1 MLEQLG
7 IELVNLIQDY
17 GVLAVIFGAIIE
29 EVIVPIPS
37 PIIPMAAGSI
47 LVTAEAIP
55 TALLQI
61 IFIITLPASIASVVS
76 SYFVYGIAYRGGRPI
91 IDRYGKYL
99 DVSLDEVD
107 ELEENFGSE
116 KEKYYVAIFRAIPIV
131 PLSVISGAAGL
142 FKMDWKQ
149 YGLWSFI
156 GMLPRNF
163 VLAAIGWQLKEGYMS
178 IASQLDLI
186 STITGIFL
194 LGLLGFAIYYKKM
207 KEIYTWILRKI

>member
-47 LVTAEAIP
+47 LVTAEALP
-55 TALLQI
+55 TALFQI
-61 IFIITLPASIASVVS
+61 IFIITLPASIASVIS

-163 VLAAIGWQLKEGYMS
+163 VLAVIGWQLKEGYMS
-178 IASQLDLI
+178 IASRLDLL
-186 STITGIFL
+186 STITGILL

-207 KEIYTWILRKI
+207 KEIYTWLLRKI